1 MSKVLFY
8 QTCECQ
14 KYYFTKHVNVKSI
27 ILLNTCQKY
36 HFTKHMSK
44 VSFYK
49 THVKSIILLNTCQK
63 YQLSEKEKTYF

>member
-1 MSKVLFY
+1 MYHFTKHMSKVSFY
-8 QTCECQ
+8 KT
-14 KYYFTKHVNVKSI
+14 HVKSI

-36 HFTKHMSK
+36 HSTKHMSK